1 MLKWVLKQISPI
13 LSVFFFSKININKIL
28 FNFEKEWCTFD
39 NKKGCL
45 KKNKLF
51 IIILKMQKTSR
62 NIINLYQVLN
72 IQTLQVM
79 EPKKEK
85 IQ

>member
-1 MLKWVLKQISPI
+1 M
-13 LSVFFFSKININKIL
+13 
-28 FNFEKEWCTFD
+28 FEEK
-39 NKKGCL
+39 
-45 KKNKLF
+45 KLF
-51 IIILKMQKTSR
+51 IVVLKMQKNSQ

-85 IQ
+85 KSIIQFIILPLAIFQRDKIIVLNIIHTFYGYS

>member
-1 MLKWVLKQISPI
+1 
-13 LSVFFFSKININKIL
+13 
-28 FNFEKEWCTFD
+28 
-39 NKKGCL
+39 
-45 KKNKLF
+45 
-51 IIILKMQKTSR
+51 MQKTSR